1 MAFVKMDWIKQFR
14 FTGTPIIVIFDN
26 NGRVLWHRGGI
37 LNEDDYKSAERTI
50 VKNAK
55 G

>member
-1 MAFVKMDWIKQFR
+1 MDWIKQFR
-14 FTGTPIIVIFDN
+14 FVATPTIVVFDN
-26 NGRVLWHRGGI
+26 NGRVLWHRIGM
-37 LNEDDYKSAERTI
+37 LKEADYESVEKVV